1 MNSYKLQRLEREMAR
16 QTPERI
22 PAPETS
28 GGIGAAIEQLIAD
41 EVASRVTDATEKQ
54 TNKRLDRLFNKPKPY
69 TDYRQIQPTPP
80 VQKPFG
86 PMTMTVTRRDELGGI
101 QTLEMATEGSD
112 RLTICEV
119 VQRDGYGRIM
129 AMKMYRQG
137 DLPPPMGG

>member
-1 MNSYKLQRLEREMAR
+1 MSAKLKLLERQMVRR
-16 QTPERI
+16 QERI
-22 PAPETS
+22 PVPPETS

-54 TNKRLDRLFNKPKPY
+54 TNKRLDRLFHKPDPY
-69 TDYRQIQPTPP
+69 TDYRQIPAPLP
-80 VQKPFG
+80 VQKPFK
-86 PMTMTVTRRDELGGI
+86 PVNMTVTRRDELGGI

-137 DLPPPMGG
+137 DLPPMGG